1 MIHNT
6 VFEGK
11 ESQIKA
17 LSKLKANYTQ
27 TTVVVPLRENDGG
40 PWTASFTFSEVTS
53 FHSKGLYQE
62 GRRTLHWQDGEFFKS
77 DRNSLI

>member
-17 LSKLKANYTQ
+17 LSKSKAKYTQ
-27 TTVVVPLRENDGG
+27 IPVVVPLGENDGG

-53 FHSKGLYQE
+53 FHSKGLQRE
-62 GRRTLHWQDGEFFKS
+62 GRRTLHSQNGDFSSQK
-77 DRNSLI
+77 

>member
-17 LSKLKANYTQ
+17 LSKLKANYTHI
-27 TTVVVPLRENDGG
+27 TMVVPLRENDGG
-40 PWTASFTFSEVTS
+40 LWTASFTFSEVTS